1 MESTMTV
8 NPNGNA
14 NAYIPNAATV
24 LFPGG
29 AQQTNAM
36 EGKHT
41 LLQTTIATVL
51 LPKTSINTPS
61 RGTKKKPAYCKI
73 AVYHLSCKTVCG

>member
-1 MESTMTV
+1 MTV

-24 LFPGG
+24 PFSEG
-29 AQQTNAM
+29 AQQTNTM
-36 EGKHT
+36 ERKHT
-41 LLQTTIATVL
+41 LLQATIAAAL
-51 LPKTSINTPS
+51 LPKTSINILS
-61 RGTKKKPAYCKI
+61 IGTKKKPGYCKI